1 MTNTKTL
8 PPCKHELALF
18 DLLCAGLTGISKLTE
33 LPSYGETS
41 LPTTISEL
49 YLDRGFTID
58 RVRKPHVTRHKT
70 NTFFTWY
77 WLANTREA
85 EKAIA
90 LVNAFRKARNAEL
103 ISDDVAQKLIATFP
117 AQRNTGEAA

>member
-1 MTNTKTL
+1 MMNIKTL
-8 PPCKHELALF
+8 PPRKHEL
-18 DLLCAGLTGISKLTE
+18 DLLDAGIRGISKLTE

-49 YLDRGFTID
+49 CLLRGFVID

-77 WLANTREA
+77 WLANKPEA

-103 ISDDVAQKLIATFP
+103 ISDDRAQKLIAAFP
-117 AQRNTGEAA
+117 CQHKTGEAA